1 MSRKRSRQS
10 RPVPEYAA
18 TVLPGLEEIA
28 GREIEQRLEGAQVLE
43 SQRGWTVFRYAGS
56 PEHLLGLRTT
66 EDVFAI
72 LFRTTSLPPN
82 RKAALPLLSRMANDS
97 RQWDQ
102 AWSSFHRTHHSVK
115 RVTFR
120 VVAQMSGKQGF
131 RRQEVRDA
139 VISGVQG
146 RWPNWKAVAEDAHV
160 EIWVAVVNTW
170 ATIAI
175 RLSDRTMRHR
185 TYKQEHR
192 PASLRP
198 TMAAAMVALS
208 NPRSNDRFCDPMCG
222 AGTILAERAQMGP
235 YRDILGGEFDAPTLA
250 AAQANLASV
259 HELHGQ
265 PVLQLWDACALPLR
279 PRSLTAVVSNLP
291 FGKQIGSP
299 ETNLTLY
306 ARFFDELVR
315 VLTPGG
321 RAVLLTSEKDLMRE
335 LIHRHPEL
343 ALDQQILVGLLGQ
356 SARIYVLHRT

>member
-1 MSRKRSRQS
+1 MGKRRSKRSHTT
-10 RPVPEYAA
+10 PEYAA
-18 TVLPGLEEIA
+18 TVLPGLEDIAGQEIA
-28 GREIEQRLEGAQVLE
+28 RTLEGAQALE
-43 SQRGWTVFRYAGS
+43 SLRGWTVFRYSGS
-56 PEHLLGLRTT
+56 PEPLLDLRTT
-66 EDVFAI
+66 EDVFVI
-72 LFRTTSLPPN
+72 LFRTSSLPPN
-82 RKAALPLLSRMANDS
+82 RKAALPLLLRMAHSS
-97 RQWDQ
+97 RHWDQ
-102 AWSSFHRTHHSVK
+102 AWSSFQRTHHSVK

-131 RRQEVRDA
+131 RRQEIRDA
-139 VISGVQG
+139 VITGVQA

-160 EIWVAVVNTW
+160 EIWIAVVNAW

-208 NPRSNDRFCDPMCG
+208 EPRSNDRFCDPMCG

-235 YRDILGGEFDAPTLA
+235 YRDILGGEFDAPTLT

-306 ARFFDELVR
+306 ARFFDELIR

-321 RAVLLTSEKDLMRE
+321 RAVLLTSEKDLMRK
-335 LIHRHPEL
+335 LIHQHAEL
-343 ALDQQILVGLLGQ
+343 ALDQQVLVGLLGQ

>member
-1 MSRKRSRQS
+1 
-10 RPVPEYAA
+10 
-18 TVLPGLEEIA
+18 LEDIA
-28 GREIEQRLEGAQVLE
+28 GREIEQTLEGAQGLE
-43 SQRGWTVFRYAGS
+43 SQRGWTIFRYPGS
-56 PEHLLGLRTT
+56 PEHLLDLRTT

-82 RKAALPLLSRMANDS
+82 RKAALPLLLRMANGS
-97 RQWDQ
+97 RYWDQ
-102 AWSSFHRTHHSVK
+102 AWSSFHRTHRSVK

-139 VISGVQG
+139 VISGVQA
-146 RWPNWKAVAEDAHV
+146 RWPHWKAVAEDAHI

-208 NPRSNDRFCDPMCG
+208 EPRSNDRFCDPMCG
-222 AGTILAERAQMGP
+222 TGTILAERAQMGP

-259 HELHGQ
+259 GELRNQ
-265 PVLQLWDACALPLR
+265 PVLQLWNACALPIR
-279 PRSLTAVVSNLP
+279 HQSLTAVVSNLP

-299 ETNLTLY
+299 ESNPALY
-306 ARFFDELVR
+306 ARFFDELKR
-315 VLTPGG
+315 VLAPGG

-335 LIHRHPEL
+335 LIHRHAEI
-343 ALDQQILVGLLGQ
+343 ALDRQVLVGLLGQ
-356 SARIYVLHRT
+356 SARIYVLRRTYDSP